1 MRMARFTNFHIVR
14 LRRKDL
20 EKLRDN
26 GEKRDIE
33 VVGMLYADEDVD
45 PELVQATISS
55 TKIYGAILGRPDTKA
70 ALLNVSAI

>member
-1 MRMARFTNFHIVR
+1 MARFGSFHVLR

-20 EKLRDN
+20 EKLRDS

-33 VVGMLYADEDVD
+33 LVGMLYADDDVD
-45 PELVQATISS
+45 PELVRATISS
-55 TKIYGAILGRPDTKA
+55 TKIYGTIVGKSEVKA

>member
-1 MRMARFTNFHIVR
+1 MGLTNFRIVR

-20 EKLRDN
+20 EKLKET

-33 VVGMLYADEDVD
+33 VVGMVYADEDVD
-45 PELVQATISS
+45 PELVKVTISS
-55 TKIYGAILGRPDTKA
+55 TKIYGSILGRADTRA